1 MSFKQNDTLHALT
14 HTCFLLLNDKRYVRG
29 RGSYIKT
36 FSSILVY
43 IYMRSMIDHSY
54 LKDGLLYSMHPSLL
68 TCKNG
73 FTSMYYL
80 YWIKTIRMFSKTD
93 CLLDYMS
100 LKIFDV
106 WNIAYLVSL
115 KIKSEIILLKLL
127 QEIWMYIGCP
137 QEYFIFRWFFF
148 RVCCEGMLSCD
159 FCFAWYLFSSFFI
172 PPLGV
177 FFWGGGD
184 GV

>member
-1 MSFKQNDTLHALT
+1 
-14 HTCFLLLNDKRYVRG
+14 
-29 RGSYIKT
+29 
-36 FSSILVY
+36 
-43 IYMRSMIDHSY
+43 MRSMIDYSY
-54 LKDGLLYSMHPSLL
+54 LKDGLLYSMHPSFL

-93 CLLDYMS
+93 CLLEYMS

-137 QEYFIFRWFFF
+137 HESFIFRWFIL
-148 RVCCEGMLSCD
+148 RVCCEGMLPFD

-172 PPLGV
+172 PPPSV
-177 FFWGGGD
+177 FFFWGGGVWWSL
-184 GV
+184 GVRRKLFLIGGGGGGYKAYLH